1 MKDDRLYLTHI
12 FECINNIEDYTFR
25 GKDEFFESS
34 LIQDAVIRNLEVIGE
49 ATKSISK
56 GTKDNYLGIPWKEM
70 AGLRDILI
78 HNYFG
83 VDLKIVWNVVENELP
98 KIRHYLYDLLN
109 KG

>member
-1 MKDDRLYLTHI
+1 MKDDKLYLTHI
-12 FECINNIEDYTFR
+12 LECISNIEDYTSNGR
-25 GKDEFFESS
+25 DEFFEST

-56 GTKDNYLGIPWKEM
+56 LTRDNNIEIPWKEM

-83 VDLKIVWNVVENELP
+83 VDIKIVWNVVDNELR
-98 KIRHYLYDLLN
+98 KIRYGLEQIIY
-109 KG
+109 KQ

>member
-1 MKDDRLYLTHI
+1 MKDDKLYLGHI
-12 FECINNIEDYTFR
+12 LECINNIEDYTNGGR
-25 GKDEFFESS
+25 DEFLKST

-56 GTKDNYLGIPWKEM
+56 LTRDNNIEIPWKVM

-83 VDLKIVWNVVENELP
+83 VDIKIVWNVVDNELT
-98 KIRHYLYDLLN
+98 KIKYGLEKLLE
-109 KG
+109 K